1 VHLANL
7 WTRIARR
14 IAQIKADM
22 GLFCVRNFGTVYKLA
37 KGDNMRTGRNCVRL
51 IAAIFCCII
60 EPAFAQPAAP
70 QPVFACSLGKKSV
83 SVTAEGVRLTYIF
96 GTAAKTEMSI
106 VGSAALKNVWYR
118 EARYAGMEHQLRF
131 ANGDYSYIVYNM
143 EGNGRSGAS
152 ASSGLV
158 VMKGKETVADMPC
171 AHYAEF
177 GTGFDLRALPEDTDD
192 YSAM

>member
-1 VHLANL
+1 M
-7 WTRIARR
+7 
-14 IAQIKADM
+14 K
-22 GLFCVRNFGTVYKLA
+22 
-37 KGDNMRTGRNCVRL
+37 TGRNCALL
-51 IAAIFCCII
+51 IASALCCTIP
-60 EPAFAQPAAP
+60 PALAQPTAP
-70 QPVFACSLGKKSV
+70 QRVFACALGKKSV
-83 SVTAEGVRLTYIF
+83 SVTAEGDRLTYTF

-131 ANGDYSYIVYNM
+131 VNGDYSYIVYNM

-177 GTGFDLRALPEDTDD
+177 GLSFDLRALPEDTDD